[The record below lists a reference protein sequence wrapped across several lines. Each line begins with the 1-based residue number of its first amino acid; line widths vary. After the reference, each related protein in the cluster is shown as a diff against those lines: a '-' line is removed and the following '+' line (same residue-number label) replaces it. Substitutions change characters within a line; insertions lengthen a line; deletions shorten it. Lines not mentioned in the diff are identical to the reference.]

1 MKKLQ
6 KFEEF
11 LKQVQTTYTDEFN
24 DLSEIDTRY
33 RRLSDTNALLQT
45 RHNQSGGQTDALI
58 GQMDAFKRESDVKTL
73 SFTNRIAAEQRGLQ
87 DIEEQKAQLMI
98 GNDEKT
104 EQLLKKTSEH
114 GTILMSIDSLYKKVA
129 VKNEQNGMDTNFTQ
143 HKSGDVRDDAA
154 SGSMPVFT
162 EKTCED
168 QLEVIKTYITSFER
182 FRKELGSRVDDSD
195 ASVKKHNQKNL
206 FQKMLQNLEND
217 PAYADEVDDFRAFD
231 PNAAGTR

>member
-162 EKTCED
+162 EKTCARASNAHF
-168 QLEVIKTYITSFER
+168 VPKRRAPPKPITGRGAVTLAISVPPIGVPILSNTMSVSAAR
-182 FRKELGSRVDDSD
+182 RRVTCTPAPTARPQSR
-195 ASVKKHNQKNL
+195 L
-206 FQKMLQNLEND
+206 
-217 PAYADEVDDFRAFD
+217 R
-231 PNAAGTR
+231 TIR